1 MALQDLHVRRVAVP
15 LFECIPNVDRVLRP
29 PGGGTSDIFG
39 GDLPQTPRNVK
50 NHMQSNIFSCDKNG
64 AIKNNVRQGA
74 HRFYFIGDQPRR
86 GQQKVDSYQRLFG
99 EPERPNTP
107 ARNHMKSSIPFGSN
121 TEAAQELLAN
131 GNGHGHHSNGKG
143 GSVSTST
150 SSSVSSSTE
159 NLKMNGVSKL
169 VFRKMSKVD
178 EACPPLPVP
187 ESSSPPSSNT
197 PQLSIDLPCDTKAAD
212 NGELSARSHITVKD
226 ANLSARSK
234 LSEQPQATSR
244 SKAPTT
250 DHTPTRFSSASK
262 HSHMGAGD
270 VASQTR
276 RDTGTNSDN
285 TYSFAKMQPAKEVRH
300 EVLESCDNRAPPAPT
315 PRNPIT
321 GLGLGEDGVGGI
333 KPKKPKDRRDGNPV
347 TGEGYKPSN
356 SFNNAV
362 PSLNGANQVINKNR
376 IPPGGFSSGL
386 W

>member
-1 MALQDLHVRRVAVP
+1 MISNTNFTGITDNNKP
-15 LFECIPNVDRVLRP
+15 TSKVLRP

-64 AIKNNVRQGA
+64 AIKNN
-74 HRFYFIGDQPRR
+74 GDQPRR

-131 GNGHGHHSNGKG
+131 GNGHHSNGKG

-169 VFRKMSKVD
+169 
-178 EACPPLPVP
+178 
-187 ESSSPPSSNT
+187 
-197 PQLSIDLPCDTKAAD
+197 
-212 NGELSARSHITVKD
+212 
-226 ANLSARSK
+226 
-234 LSEQPQATSR
+234 
-244 SKAPTT
+244 
-250 DHTPTRFSSASK
+250 
-262 HSHMGAGD
+262 
-270 VASQTR
+270 
-276 RDTGTNSDN
+276 
-285 TYSFAKMQPAKEVRH
+285 
-300 EVLESCDNRAPPAPT
+300 
-315 PRNPIT
+315 
-321 GLGLGEDGVGGI
+321 
-333 KPKKPKDRRDGNPV
+333 DGNPV

>member
-1 MALQDLHVRRVAVP
+1 MATYAAFKHVE
-15 LFECIPNVDRVLRP
+15 LYNVGKTKKRVLRP

-64 AIKNNVRQGA
+64 AIKNN
-74 HRFYFIGDQPRR
+74 GDQPRR

-131 GNGHGHHSNGKG
+131 GNGHHSNGKG

-169 VFRKMSKVD
+169 
-178 EACPPLPVP
+178 
-187 ESSSPPSSNT
+187 
-197 PQLSIDLPCDTKAAD
+197 
-212 NGELSARSHITVKD
+212 
-226 ANLSARSK
+226 
-234 LSEQPQATSR
+234 
-244 SKAPTT
+244 
-250 DHTPTRFSSASK
+250 
-262 HSHMGAGD
+262 
-270 VASQTR
+270 
-276 RDTGTNSDN
+276 
-285 TYSFAKMQPAKEVRH
+285 
-300 EVLESCDNRAPPAPT
+300 
-315 PRNPIT
+315 
-321 GLGLGEDGVGGI
+321 
-333 KPKKPKDRRDGNPV
+333 DGNPV

-362 PSLNGANQVINKNR
+362 PTLNGANQVINKNR

>member
-1 MALQDLHVRRVAVP
+1 MSSSNFAGITDNNKP
-15 LFECIPNVDRVLRP
+15 TSKVLRP

-64 AIKNNVRQGA
+64 AVKNNVRQGA

-107 ARNHMKSSIPFGSN
+107 ARNHMRSNIPFGSN

-131 GNGHGHHSNGKG
+131 GNGHHSNGKG

-159 NLKMNGVSKL
+159 NLKMNGVSK
-169 VFRKMSKVD
+169 
-178 EACPPLPVP
+178 
-187 ESSSPPSSNT
+187 
-197 PQLSIDLPCDTKAAD
+197 I
-212 NGELSARSHITVKD
+212 
-226 ANLSARSK
+226 
-234 LSEQPQATSR
+234 
-244 SKAPTT
+244 
-250 DHTPTRFSSASK
+250 
-262 HSHMGAGD
+262 
-270 VASQTR
+270 
-276 RDTGTNSDN
+276 
-285 TYSFAKMQPAKEVRH
+285 
-300 EVLESCDNRAPPAPT
+300 
-315 PRNPIT
+315 
-321 GLGLGEDGVGGI
+321 
-333 KPKKPKDRRDGNPV
+333 DGNPV

-356 SFNNAV
+356 SYNNAV
-362 PSLNGANQVINKNR
+362 PTLNGANQVINKNR

>member
-1 MALQDLHVRRVAVP
+1 MATYAAFKHVE
-15 LFECIPNVDRVLRP
+15 LYNVGKTKKRVLRP

-169 VFRKMSKVD
+169 
-178 EACPPLPVP
+178 
-187 ESSSPPSSNT
+187 
-197 PQLSIDLPCDTKAAD
+197 
-212 NGELSARSHITVKD
+212 
-226 ANLSARSK
+226 
-234 LSEQPQATSR
+234 
-244 SKAPTT
+244 
-250 DHTPTRFSSASK
+250 
-262 HSHMGAGD
+262 
-270 VASQTR
+270 
-276 RDTGTNSDN
+276 
-285 TYSFAKMQPAKEVRH
+285 
-300 EVLESCDNRAPPAPT
+300 
-315 PRNPIT
+315 
-321 GLGLGEDGVGGI
+321 
-333 KPKKPKDRRDGNPV
+333 DGNPV

>member
-15 LFECIPNVDRVLRP
+15 LFECVPNVDRVLRP

-64 AIKNNVRQGA
+64 AIKNN
-74 HRFYFIGDQPRR
+74 GDQPRR

-131 GNGHGHHSNGKG
+131 GNGHHSNGKG

-169 VFRKMSKVD
+169 
-178 EACPPLPVP
+178 
-187 ESSSPPSSNT
+187 
-197 PQLSIDLPCDTKAAD
+197 
-212 NGELSARSHITVKD
+212 
-226 ANLSARSK
+226 
-234 LSEQPQATSR
+234 
-244 SKAPTT
+244 
-250 DHTPTRFSSASK
+250 
-262 HSHMGAGD
+262 
-270 VASQTR
+270 
-276 RDTGTNSDN
+276 
-285 TYSFAKMQPAKEVRH
+285 
-300 EVLESCDNRAPPAPT
+300 
-315 PRNPIT
+315 
-321 GLGLGEDGVGGI
+321 
-333 KPKKPKDRRDGNPV
+333 DGNPV

-362 PSLNGANQVINKNR
+362 PTLNGANQVINKNR

>member
-1 MALQDLHVRRVAVP
+1 MISNTNFAGITDNNKP
-15 LFECIPNVDRVLRP
+15 TSKVLRP

-64 AIKNNVRQGA
+64 AIKNN
-74 HRFYFIGDQPRR
+74 GDQPRR

-121 TEAAQELLAN
+121 TEAAQELLSN
-131 GNGHGHHSNGKG
+131 GNGHHSNGKG

-169 VFRKMSKVD
+169 
-178 EACPPLPVP
+178 
-187 ESSSPPSSNT
+187 
-197 PQLSIDLPCDTKAAD
+197 
-212 NGELSARSHITVKD
+212 
-226 ANLSARSK
+226 
-234 LSEQPQATSR
+234 
-244 SKAPTT
+244 
-250 DHTPTRFSSASK
+250 
-262 HSHMGAGD
+262 
-270 VASQTR
+270 
-276 RDTGTNSDN
+276 
-285 TYSFAKMQPAKEVRH
+285 
-300 EVLESCDNRAPPAPT
+300 
-315 PRNPIT
+315 
-321 GLGLGEDGVGGI
+321 
-333 KPKKPKDRRDGNPV
+333 DGNPV

-362 PSLNGANQVINKNR
+362 PTLNGANQVINKNR

>member
-1 MALQDLHVRRVAVP
+1 MATYAAFKHVE
-15 LFECIPNVDRVLRP
+15 LYNVGKTKKRVLRP

-64 AIKNNVRQGA
+64 AIKNN
-74 HRFYFIGDQPRR
+74 GDQPRR

-121 TEAAQELLAN
+121 TEAAQELLSN
-131 GNGHGHHSNGKG
+131 GNGHHSNGKG

-169 VFRKMSKVD
+169 
-178 EACPPLPVP
+178 
-187 ESSSPPSSNT
+187 
-197 PQLSIDLPCDTKAAD
+197 
-212 NGELSARSHITVKD
+212 
-226 ANLSARSK
+226 
-234 LSEQPQATSR
+234 
-244 SKAPTT
+244 
-250 DHTPTRFSSASK
+250 
-262 HSHMGAGD
+262 
-270 VASQTR
+270 
-276 RDTGTNSDN
+276 
-285 TYSFAKMQPAKEVRH
+285 
-300 EVLESCDNRAPPAPT
+300 
-315 PRNPIT
+315 
-321 GLGLGEDGVGGI
+321 
-333 KPKKPKDRRDGNPV
+333 DGNPV

-362 PSLNGANQVINKNR
+362 PTLNGANQVINKNR

>member
-1 MALQDLHVRRVAVP
+1 MATYAAFKHVE
-15 LFECIPNVDRVLRP
+15 LYNVGKTKKRVLRP

-121 TEAAQELLAN
+121 TEAAQELLSN
-131 GNGHGHHSNGKG
+131 GNGHHSNGKG

-169 VFRKMSKVD
+169 VFRKMS
-178 EACPPLPVP
+178 
-187 ESSSPPSSNT
+187 N
-197 PQLSIDLPCDTKAAD
+197 
-212 NGELSARSHITVKD
+212 
-226 ANLSARSK
+226 
-234 LSEQPQATSR
+234 
-244 SKAPTT
+244 
-250 DHTPTRFSSASK
+250 
-262 HSHMGAGD
+262 
-270 VASQTR
+270 
-276 RDTGTNSDN
+276 
-285 TYSFAKMQPAKEVRH
+285 
-300 EVLESCDNRAPPAPT
+300 
-315 PRNPIT
+315 
-321 GLGLGEDGVGGI
+321 
-333 KPKKPKDRRDGNPV
+333 GNPV

-362 PSLNGANQVINKNR
+362 PTLNGANQVINKNR

>member
-64 AIKNNVRQGA
+64 AIKNN
-74 HRFYFIGDQPRR
+74 GDQPRR

-169 VFRKMSKVD
+169 
-178 EACPPLPVP
+178 
-187 ESSSPPSSNT
+187 
-197 PQLSIDLPCDTKAAD
+197 
-212 NGELSARSHITVKD
+212 
-226 ANLSARSK
+226 
-234 LSEQPQATSR
+234 
-244 SKAPTT
+244 
-250 DHTPTRFSSASK
+250 
-262 HSHMGAGD
+262 
-270 VASQTR
+270 
-276 RDTGTNSDN
+276 
-285 TYSFAKMQPAKEVRH
+285 
-300 EVLESCDNRAPPAPT
+300 
-315 PRNPIT
+315 
-321 GLGLGEDGVGGI
+321 
-333 KPKKPKDRRDGNPV
+333 DGNPV

>member
-1 MALQDLHVRRVAVP
+1 MISNTNFAGITDNNKP
-15 LFECIPNVDRVLRP
+15 TSKVLRP

-64 AIKNNVRQGA
+64 AIKNN
-74 HRFYFIGDQPRR
+74 GDQPRR

-131 GNGHGHHSNGKG
+131 GNGHHSNGKG

-169 VFRKMSKVD
+169 
-178 EACPPLPVP
+178 
-187 ESSSPPSSNT
+187 
-197 PQLSIDLPCDTKAAD
+197 
-212 NGELSARSHITVKD
+212 
-226 ANLSARSK
+226 
-234 LSEQPQATSR
+234 
-244 SKAPTT
+244 
-250 DHTPTRFSSASK
+250 
-262 HSHMGAGD
+262 
-270 VASQTR
+270 
-276 RDTGTNSDN
+276 
-285 TYSFAKMQPAKEVRH
+285 
-300 EVLESCDNRAPPAPT
+300 
-315 PRNPIT
+315 
-321 GLGLGEDGVGGI
+321 
-333 KPKKPKDRRDGNPV
+333 DGNPV

-362 PSLNGANQVINKNR
+362 PTLNGANQVINKNR

>member
-1 MALQDLHVRRVAVP
+1 MISNSNFAGITDNSKP
-15 LFECIPNVDRVLRP
+15 SSKVLRP

-64 AIKNNVRQGA
+64 GIKNNVRQGA

-99 EPERPNTP
+99 EPERPVTP
-107 ARNHMKSSIPFGSN
+107 ARNHMKSNIPFGSN

-131 GNGHGHHSNGKG
+131 GNGHHSNGKG

-159 NLKMNGVSKL
+159 NLKMMNGVSKT
-169 VFRKMSKVD
+169 VFRKMS
-178 EACPPLPVP
+178 
-187 ESSSPPSSNT
+187 N
-197 PQLSIDLPCDTKAAD
+197 
-212 NGELSARSHITVKD
+212 
-226 ANLSARSK
+226 
-234 LSEQPQATSR
+234 
-244 SKAPTT
+244 
-250 DHTPTRFSSASK
+250 
-262 HSHMGAGD
+262 
-270 VASQTR
+270 
-276 RDTGTNSDN
+276 
-285 TYSFAKMQPAKEVRH
+285 
-300 EVLESCDNRAPPAPT
+300 
-315 PRNPIT
+315 
-321 GLGLGEDGVGGI
+321 
-333 KPKKPKDRRDGNPV
+333 GNPV

-356 SFNNAV
+356 SFNHSV

>member
-1 MALQDLHVRRVAVP
+1 MATYAAFKHVE
-15 LFECIPNVDRVLRP
+15 LYNVGKTKKRVLRP

-64 AIKNNVRQGA
+64 AIKNN
-74 HRFYFIGDQPRR
+74 GDQPRR

-169 VFRKMSKVD
+169 
-178 EACPPLPVP
+178 
-187 ESSSPPSSNT
+187 
-197 PQLSIDLPCDTKAAD
+197 
-212 NGELSARSHITVKD
+212 
-226 ANLSARSK
+226 
-234 LSEQPQATSR
+234 
-244 SKAPTT
+244 
-250 DHTPTRFSSASK
+250 
-262 HSHMGAGD
+262 
-270 VASQTR
+270 
-276 RDTGTNSDN
+276 
-285 TYSFAKMQPAKEVRH
+285 
-300 EVLESCDNRAPPAPT
+300 
-315 PRNPIT
+315 
-321 GLGLGEDGVGGI
+321 
-333 KPKKPKDRRDGNPV
+333 DGNPV

>member
-15 LFECIPNVDRVLRP
+15 LFECVTNVDRVLRP

-50 NHMQSNIFSCDKNG
+50 NHMQSNIFSCDKIG
-64 AIKNNVRQGA
+64 AIKNN
-74 HRFYFIGDQPRR
+74 GDQPRR

-131 GNGHGHHSNGKG
+131 GNGHHSNGKG

-169 VFRKMSKVD
+169 
-178 EACPPLPVP
+178 
-187 ESSSPPSSNT
+187 
-197 PQLSIDLPCDTKAAD
+197 
-212 NGELSARSHITVKD
+212 
-226 ANLSARSK
+226 
-234 LSEQPQATSR
+234 
-244 SKAPTT
+244 
-250 DHTPTRFSSASK
+250 
-262 HSHMGAGD
+262 
-270 VASQTR
+270 
-276 RDTGTNSDN
+276 
-285 TYSFAKMQPAKEVRH
+285 
-300 EVLESCDNRAPPAPT
+300 
-315 PRNPIT
+315 
-321 GLGLGEDGVGGI
+321 
-333 KPKKPKDRRDGNPV
+333 DGNPV

-362 PSLNGANQVINKNR
+362 PTLNGANQVINKNR

>member
-64 AIKNNVRQGA
+64 AIKNN
-74 HRFYFIGDQPRR
+74 GDQPRR

-169 VFRKMSKVD
+169 VFRKMS
-178 EACPPLPVP
+178 
-187 ESSSPPSSNT
+187 N
-197 PQLSIDLPCDTKAAD
+197 
-212 NGELSARSHITVKD
+212 
-226 ANLSARSK
+226 
-234 LSEQPQATSR
+234 
-244 SKAPTT
+244 
-250 DHTPTRFSSASK
+250 
-262 HSHMGAGD
+262 
-270 VASQTR
+270 
-276 RDTGTNSDN
+276 
-285 TYSFAKMQPAKEVRH
+285 
-300 EVLESCDNRAPPAPT
+300 
-315 PRNPIT
+315 
-321 GLGLGEDGVGGI
+321 
-333 KPKKPKDRRDGNPV
+333 GNPV

>member
-15 LFECIPNVDRVLRP
+15 LFECVTNVDRVLRP

-64 AIKNNVRQGA
+64 AIKNN
-74 HRFYFIGDQPRR
+74 GDQPRR

-131 GNGHGHHSNGKG
+131 GNGHHSNGKG

-169 VFRKMSKVD
+169 
-178 EACPPLPVP
+178 
-187 ESSSPPSSNT
+187 
-197 PQLSIDLPCDTKAAD
+197 
-212 NGELSARSHITVKD
+212 
-226 ANLSARSK
+226 
-234 LSEQPQATSR
+234 
-244 SKAPTT
+244 
-250 DHTPTRFSSASK
+250 
-262 HSHMGAGD
+262 
-270 VASQTR
+270 
-276 RDTGTNSDN
+276 
-285 TYSFAKMQPAKEVRH
+285 
-300 EVLESCDNRAPPAPT
+300 
-315 PRNPIT
+315 
-321 GLGLGEDGVGGI
+321 
-333 KPKKPKDRRDGNPV
+333 DGNPV

-362 PSLNGANQVINKNR
+362 PTLNGANQVINKNR

>member
-1 MALQDLHVRRVAVP
+1 MATYAAFKHVE
-15 LFECIPNVDRVLRP
+15 LYNVGKTKKRVLRP

-50 NHMQSNIFSCDKNG
+50 NHMQSNIFSCDKIG
-64 AIKNNVRQGA
+64 AIKNN
-74 HRFYFIGDQPRR
+74 GDQPRR

-131 GNGHGHHSNGKG
+131 GNGHHSNGKG

-169 VFRKMSKVD
+169 
-178 EACPPLPVP
+178 
-187 ESSSPPSSNT
+187 
-197 PQLSIDLPCDTKAAD
+197 
-212 NGELSARSHITVKD
+212 
-226 ANLSARSK
+226 
-234 LSEQPQATSR
+234 
-244 SKAPTT
+244 
-250 DHTPTRFSSASK
+250 
-262 HSHMGAGD
+262 
-270 VASQTR
+270 
-276 RDTGTNSDN
+276 
-285 TYSFAKMQPAKEVRH
+285 
-300 EVLESCDNRAPPAPT
+300 
-315 PRNPIT
+315 
-321 GLGLGEDGVGGI
+321 
-333 KPKKPKDRRDGNPV
+333 DGNPV

-362 PSLNGANQVINKNR
+362 PTLNGANQVINKNR